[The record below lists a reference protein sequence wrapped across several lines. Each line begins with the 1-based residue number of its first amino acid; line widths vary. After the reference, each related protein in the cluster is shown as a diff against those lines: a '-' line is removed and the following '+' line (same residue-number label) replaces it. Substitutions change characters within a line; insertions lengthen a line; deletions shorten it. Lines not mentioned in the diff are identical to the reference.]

1 MLGPHHARTP
11 STAPLPDPPG
21 LLVRRDKDGDVREL
35 ASAVVALALKART
48 KDDVTALVVRIWPAD
63 EWEMRSPTKNLDDGE
78 GASFVS

>member
-1 MLGPHHARTP
+1 M
-11 STAPLPDPPG
+11 
-21 LLVRRDKDGDVREL
+21 RRDKDGDVREL

>member
-1 MLGPHHARTP
+1 M
-11 STAPLPDPPG
+11 
-21 LLVRRDKDGDVREL
+21 REL